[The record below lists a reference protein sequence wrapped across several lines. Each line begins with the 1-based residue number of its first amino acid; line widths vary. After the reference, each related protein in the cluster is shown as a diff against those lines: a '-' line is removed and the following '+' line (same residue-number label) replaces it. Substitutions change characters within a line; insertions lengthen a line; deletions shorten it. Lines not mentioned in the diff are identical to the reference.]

1 MSQPNIIDTMLE
13 KVKTY
18 ISVNTE
24 LFTLKI
30 VQHIATAS
38 GKILWIFLVSTCVIM
53 MILFSSI
60 GLALYLSNCEANWHQ
75 GFFIV
80 SGIYLLICIIIL
92 IVHKKMSKFIS
103 SKVIDN
109 LLNDDDDNDNN

>member
-75 GFFIV
+75 GFFII

-92 IVHKKMSKFIS
+92 IVHKKMSKFIG
-103 SKVIDN
+103 SKVIHN
-109 LLNDDDDNDNN
+109 LLNEDDDNNND